1 MQDMWSQMKPVYQEL
16 VKNPPTDKAL
26 CPCVKDVHNNGV
38 FHNLQGMSQGKGSA
52 LIGDPDAE
60 YVEMSSFNSTAVQ
73 NYWMNSWRT
82 NLLRFYDDDVK
93 VYNYG
98 AAMFIYCQLNE

>member
-38 FHNLQGMSQGKGSA
+38 FHNLQGMSLEQ
-52 LIGDPDAE
+52 ICHHHPCDQCGDPEAWPIAE
-60 YVEMSSFNSTAVQ
+60 ADTSTFAQ
-73 NYWMNSWRT
+73 DQIR
-82 NLLRFYDDDVK
+82 
-93 VYNYG
+93 
-98 AAMFIYCQLNE
+98 

>member
-1 MQDMWSQMKPVYQEL
+1 MQDMWSQMNPVYQEL
-16 VKNPPTDKAL
+16 VKSPPTDKAL

-73 NYWMNSWRT
+73 NYWMNSLRT
-82 NLLRFYDDDVK
+82 NLLKFYDDDVK
-93 VYNYG
+93 VYDYG
-98 AAMFIYCQLNE
+98 AAMFIYCKLNE